1 MTTVESKVREYQQ
14 RIEEL
19 FAEWKNTE
27 HHTNE
32 IFVEDG
38 VVCPEKWFAREV
50 RPLFLLK
57 EAYGGNNGW
66 SLINDYLIKDDSIEG
81 IWRNVSLWTK
91 GLLNTN
97 AEHLEAYN
105 PNDAEF
111 NKFNNEYIK
120 YIAVVNVKKS
130 KGEKSSDYE
139 DILNYAKSDK
149 KFLLQ
154 QLEICDPTIIVCGYT
169 IDPLIEILE
178 KNIKTVHNDNLSYH
192 ITLNDHDVLI
202 LDYWHPGNQFP
213 KVMNYY
219 GLVNIYQ
226 QALLKND

>member
-1 MTTVESKVREYQQ
+1 MTTVESKVIEYQQ

-19 FAEWKNTE
+19 FAVWKNTE
-27 HHTNE
+27 HHINE

-38 VVCPEKWFAREV
+38 VVCPEKWFASEI

-66 SLINDYLIKDDSIEG
+66 SLIDDYLTKDEPIEG

-97 AEHLEAYN
+97 AEHLYSYN

-111 NKFNNEYIK
+111 DKFNNEYIK
-120 YIAVVNVKKS
+120 SIAVVNVKKS

-154 QLEICDPTIIVCGYT
+154 QLEICDPTIIICGYT
-169 IDPLIEILE
+169 IDPLIEIWGE
-178 KNIKTVHNDNLSYH
+178 NIKTVHNDNLYYH
-192 ITLNDHDVLI
+192 ITLNDHDVLV

-213 KVMNYY
+213 KIMNYY
-219 GLVNIYQ
+219 GLINIYQ
-226 QALLKND
+226 QALLNND